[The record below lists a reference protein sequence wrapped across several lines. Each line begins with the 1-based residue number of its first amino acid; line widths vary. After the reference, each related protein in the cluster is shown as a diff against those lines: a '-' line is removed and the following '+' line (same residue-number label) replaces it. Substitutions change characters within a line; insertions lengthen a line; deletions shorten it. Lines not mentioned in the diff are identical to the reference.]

1 MKIVINTCYG
11 GFGLSQEA
19 LRELQELDDKLV
31 TTHWEV
37 EYGHPDEVPPAV
49 ARTAADLG
57 VNMEP
62 LFLVEDEGCHTFRAN
77 LNLVEVVEKLGSLA
91 NGGYSDLKIV
101 EIPDDVDYEI
111 CEHDGDEWVA
121 EAHRTWA

>member
-1 MKIVINTCYG
+1 MKVVINRCFG

-37 EYGHPDEVPPAV
+37 EYGHSDEVPP
-49 ARTAADLG
+49 
-57 VNMEP
+57 MEA
-62 LFLVEDEGCHTFRAN
+62 LWLVEDEGCHTFRAN
-77 LNLVEVVEKLGSLA
+77 LNLVEVVEKLGTLA
-91 NGGYSDLKIV
+91 NGGHSDLKIV